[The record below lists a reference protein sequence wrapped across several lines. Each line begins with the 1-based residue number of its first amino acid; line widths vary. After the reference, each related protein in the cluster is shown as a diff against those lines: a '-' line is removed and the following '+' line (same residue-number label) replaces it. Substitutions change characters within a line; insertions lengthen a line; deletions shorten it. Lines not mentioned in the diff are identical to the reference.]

1 MSHIFSAGHRCPAK
15 TNPKSE
21 TRNPKRALNSNEKFS
36 KPDQSARPRR
46 LGFADLLLCSLE
58 FVSDFGFRI
67 SDFGFCPIMPHL
79 RSLAT
84 GLAAAILFAACSRQD
99 NPAQQQRG
107 KGMAVPV
114 TVAVAAQRDV
124 PIQLQAIGAARAY
137 ASVSVKARVDG
148 QLARVSFKQGD
159 EVKKEDLIF

>member
-67 SDFGFCPIMPHL
+67 SDFARPFPPNRQCPAL
-79 RSLAT
+79 DTYLALVKRNVMIRH
-84 GLAAAILFAACSRQD
+84 GQNHRVNRRAINITD
-99 NPAQQQRG
+99 
-107 KGMAVPV
+107 
-114 TVAVAAQRDV
+114 
-124 PIQLQAIGAARAY
+124 GAA
-137 ASVSVKARVDG
+137 
-148 QLARVSFKQGD
+148 L
-159 EVKKEDLIF
+159 

>member
-67 SDFGFCPIMPHL
+67 SDFGFCPPFL
-79 RSLAT
+79 PNRR
-84 GLAAAILFAACSRQD
+84 C
-99 NPAQQQRG
+99 PA
-107 KGMAVPV
+107 
-114 TVAVAAQRDV
+114 
-124 PIQLQAIGAARAY
+124 
-137 ASVSVKARVDG
+137 
-148 QLARVSFKQGD
+148 
-159 EVKKEDLIF
+159 KEDVGKDQRLNGERGEAVKGSLITHAGTAASFMTQS